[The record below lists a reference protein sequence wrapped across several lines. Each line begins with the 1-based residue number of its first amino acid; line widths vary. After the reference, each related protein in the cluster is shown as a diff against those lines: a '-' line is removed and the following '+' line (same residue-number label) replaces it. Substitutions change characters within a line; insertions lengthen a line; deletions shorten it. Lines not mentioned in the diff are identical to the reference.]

1 MRRDRPALF
10 AFRTRHQPYMVRAS
24 YRREMRAAL
33 TYPLAAALAEGSFT
47 GVVATKFF
55 GASPVLLAVI
65 TAAPMFGN
73 IMALVWAE
81 LARSRPKVRFV
92 NWLQLGVVTSIA
104 AVALTRPLPREV
116 GGWAFAGLIIAARLL
131 ASGIITI
138 RSTIWRFNYPRQ
150 TRGQI
155 IGRITAV
162 ATAVLAATTLLGS
175 LWLDRDAGAFVY
187 LYPMAAVLGVVGI
200 WQFSR
205 IRVRGEGQMLRRERE
220 LRVERQPVYTPR
232 PEELA
237 QTDETNV
244 MNYQPG
250 ADAGAAADG
259 DGKRNGAGGSAP
271 GSGAARR
278 HARGGAVRRFL
289 SESRAILREDRAF
302 RSYQWWQ
309 FFNGASF
316 MVMNP
321 PLVFMV
327 SREMTDS
334 RTQYTLATVVLQ
346 IIPMVTSI
354 AFTQIWAPLFD
365 RVHVSVFRV
374 SQGFVSVLAHGL
386 MLAGALTNQLW
397 LVAVAQFAIG
407 ISNAAGNLAWNLGQY
422 DFAPPEKTA
431 AYMGVH
437 VMLTGV
443 RGSLAPFAGVAL
455 YAALGM
461 GRWVFA
467 VGVAMAFVSLLGFMS
482 MARIAPKKMPP
493 ERVKRMTEA
502 TKA

>member
-1 MRRDRPALF
+1 MPGRALF
-10 AFRTRHQPYMVRAS
+10 SFRTRHQPYMVRAS
-24 YRREMRAAL
+24 YRHELRAAL

-81 LARSRPKVRFV
+81 LARTRPKVRFV
-92 NWLQLGVVTSIA
+92 NWLQLGVVTSVA

-116 GGWAFAGLIIAARLL
+116 GGWAFAGLIIAARVL
-131 ASGIITI
+131 ASGIITV
-138 RSTIWRFNYPRQ
+138 RSSIWRFNYPRQ

-187 LYPMAAVLGVVGI
+187 LYPMAALLGLLGI
-200 WQFSR
+200 WEFAQV
-205 IRVRGEGQMLRRERE
+205 RVRGEGQMLRRERE
-220 LRVERQPVYTPR
+220 LRVERQPVYAPR
-232 PEELA
+232 PEGMA

-250 ADAGAAADG
+250 ADRGRDGALAGA
-259 DGKRNGAGGSAP
+259 P
-271 GSGAARR
+271 GVRGAARR
-278 HARGGAVRRFL
+278 RAPAGAVRRFF
-289 SESRAILREDRAF
+289 SESRAILRDDKAF

-346 IIPMVTSI
+346 IVPMLTSI
-354 AFTQIWAPLFD
+354 VFTQVWAPLFD

-386 MLAGALTNQLW
+386 ILAGALTDQLW
-397 LVAVAQFAIG
+397 LVGVAQFAIG
-407 ISNAAGNLAWNLGQY
+407 VSNAAGNLAWNLGQY

-443 RGSLAPFAGVAL
+443 RGCMAPFAGVAL

-467 VGVAMAFVSLLGFMS
+467 VSVVMAVVSTLGFMS
-482 MARIAPKKMPP
+482 MARRAPKKMPP
-493 ERVKRMTEA
+493 ERVKRITEA